1 MNLLAPE
8 QLTVRVKLATSRA
21 ERDAARLLR
30 HAVFCQEQGLFDGDD
45 RDDIDTTALTLV
57 AIAGAGDEVV
67 GTVRIHHAGDQIW
80 WGSRL
85 AVARPA
91 RRQAAVG
98 TGLIRLAVGSAQ
110 ALGCRTFLAHVQQQ
124 NVAMFEQLHWQLL
137 NSLHMHGRQHSLMRA
152 DLSFYP
158 PIRDADVG
166 FLCARENT

>member
-8 QLTVRVKLATSRA
+8 QLKIRVKLATSRA
-21 ERDAARLLR
+21 ERDGAQQLR

-45 RDDIDTTALTLV
+45 RDAIDTTAFTLV
-57 AIAGAGDEVV
+57 ALAGDEVV
-67 GTVRIHHAGDQIW
+67 GTVRIHHAGGHIW

-124 NVAMFEQLHWQLL
+124 NVAMFEQLHWRQLS
-137 NSLHMHGRQHSLMRA
+137 SLQMHGRQHSLMRA

-158 PIRDADVG
+158 PISNAEVG
-166 FLCARENT
+166 FLCAREGA